1 MSARIVFGARGG
13 WCERNGS
20 VLITAVMLL
29 LALAE
34 WLADVVGAAI
44 ASLP

>member
-1 MSARIVFGARGG
+1 VSARILFGARGG

-20 VLITAVMLL
+20 ALIAAVMLL
-29 LALAE
+29 VALTE
-34 WLADVVGAAI
+34 WLTDLAGAAV